1 MDTSKYLRSFI
12 EIGLTER
19 EAKVYMTLLSGKMFT
34 VLELQEAVNIPRTKI
49 YEVLN
54 KLVNRNICI
63 EKKLGRNKLY
73 EAVEPK
79 VALERVVDSYK
90 KDLER
95 KEELISQISEVFTPI
110 FQNSKSIVNPLEF
123 IDIMKEKGQI
133 HKRYTACLR
142 STKREMLTF
151 NKGPYACDTT
161 DRLEEQEDEEYKLLK
176 RGGACKDIYELGE
189 LKEVDWLLSSVKKSL
204 KFGQQARVIK
214 KLPIKMLVFDQDKV
228 MFALEQPIPD
238 SNELT
243 MIYIEHKQL
252 AEACSILFYHLW
264 DQGTDIN
271 EVGKESLDEIKS
283 LAFVS
288 N

>member
-1 MDTSKYLRSFI
+1 MDTSKHLKSFM

-19 EAKVYMTLLSGKMFT
+19 EAKVYITLLSGRMFT

-54 KLVNRNICI
+54 KLVSRNICI

-79 VALERVVDSYK
+79 LALERVLESYK

-95 KEELISQISEVFTPI
+95 KEELIKQVSEVFTPI

-123 IDIMKEKGQI
+123 IDVMKEKGQI
-133 HKRYTACLR
+133 HKRYTACVH
-142 STKREMLTF
+142 STRREMLTF
-151 NKGPYACDTT
+151 NKGPYACDTSE
-161 DRLEEQEDEEYKLLK
+161 RLGEQEDEEYKLLK
-176 RGGACKDIYELGE
+176 RGGSCKDIYELNE
-189 LKEVDWLLSSVKKSL
+189 LKEVDWLLNSVKKSL
-204 KFGQQARVIK
+204 KLGQQARVVER
-214 KLPIKMLVFDQDKV
+214 LPIKMLVFDQEKV
-228 MFALEQPIPD
+228 MFALEQPVLVP
-238 SNELT
+238 NELT

-252 AEACSILFYHLW
+252 AEACSMLFYHLW
-264 DQGTDIN
+264 DQGQDIN
-271 EVGKESLDEIKS
+271 EIGKDFVGEVESYS
-283 LAFVS
+283 FVS

>member
-1 MDTSKYLRSFI
+1 MDTSKYLRSFV

-54 KLVNRNICI
+54 KLVSRNICI

-79 VALERVVDSYK
+79 VALERVLESYK

-95 KEELISQISEVFTPI
+95 KEDLINQVSQVFTPV
-110 FQNSKSIVNPLEF
+110 FQSSKSIINPLEF
-123 IDIMKEKGQI
+123 IDVMKEKGQI
-133 HKRYTACLR
+133 HKQYTACVK

-151 NKGPYACDTT
+151 NKGPYACDTS
-161 DRLEEQEDEEYKLLK
+161 DRLEEQEDEEFKLLK
-176 RGGACKDIYELGE
+176 RGGSCKDIYELNE
-189 LKEVDWLLSSVKKSL
+189 LKEVDWLLNSVKKSL
-204 KFGQQARVIK
+204 KLGQQARVVDRI
-214 KLPIKMLVFDQDKV
+214 PIKMLVFDQEKV
-228 MFALEQPIPD
+228 MFALEQPISV

-252 AEACSILFYHLW
+252 AEACSMLFYHLW
-264 DQGTDIN
+264 DMGKDIAEIGEDFAK
-271 EVGKESLDEIKS
+271 EVKS
-283 LAFVS
+283 FAFIS